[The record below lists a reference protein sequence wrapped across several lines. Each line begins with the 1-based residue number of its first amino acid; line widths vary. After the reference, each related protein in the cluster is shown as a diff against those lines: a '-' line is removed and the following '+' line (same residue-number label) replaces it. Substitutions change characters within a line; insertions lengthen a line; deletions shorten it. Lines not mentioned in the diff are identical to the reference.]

1 MSTGATLPFKISV
14 LVFLHDENGK
24 LLLIQRT
31 KAPNQ
36 GCWSPIGGKLETGTG
51 ESPFECAVREVAE
64 EVGVKVQTSD
74 LHLFGMISEKGYE
87 GQTHWLMF
95 LFDCRRR
102 LKEVP
107 ATISEGKF
115 AFFAREEI
123 AQIKVPESDR
133 TLIWPIFDQHRR
145 SFIAYRAECHPHEP
159 LQMVIEETHRQP
171 HLD

>member
-1 MSTGATLPFKISV
+1 MAVVPLPYKIATLLYCFDPRDNI
-14 LVFLHDENGK
+14 
-24 LLLIQRT
+24 LLLRRAQD
-31 KAPNQ
+31 PNR
-36 GCWSPIGGKLETGTG
+36 GLFSPPGGKLKTDIG
-51 ESPFECAVREVAE
+51 ESPYACACREAAE
-64 EVGVKVQTSD
+64 ETGFTLAPAD
-74 LHLFGMISEKGYE
+74 LHLTGLISEYGYQ